1 MGGSTER
8 NQDIFTSLLKQF
20 TQFISNLSEED
31 IKDLTDGKKRLCIEL
46 VEKKQS
52 SHSKSSSTD
61 LKDTEEQIIKIES
74 RDQAEELLKDFKKA
88 DLQRIAKDLDI
99 PIQKNEDVVRL
110 REKIIEST
118 VGFKLRSQAIQG
130 GGA

>member
-1 MGGSTER
+1 M

-31 IKDLTDGKKRLCIEL
+31 INDLTGGKKRLCIEL

-52 SHSKSSSTD
+52 SYSKGSSTD
-61 LKDTEEQIIKIES
+61 LKDTEEQLAKIDS
-74 RDQAEELLKDFKKA
+74 RDQGEELLKDFKKV
-88 DLQRIAKDLDI
+88 DLQRIAKNLDI
-99 PIQKNEDVVRL
+99 PIQKNEDVARL

-118 VGFKLRSQAIQG
+118 VGFKLRSQAIQSG
-130 GGA
+130 GD

>member
-1 MGGSTER
+1 M
-8 NQDIFTSLLKQF
+8 NQEIFTSLLKQF
-20 TQFISNLSEED
+20 TQFISNLSGED
-31 IKDLTDGKKRLCIEL
+31 INDLAGGKKRLCIEL

-52 SHSKSSSTD
+52 SHSKNASIG
-61 LKDTEEQIIKIES
+61 LKDTEEKLVKIES

-99 PIQKNEDVVRL
+99 PIQKNEGLIRL

-118 VGFKLRSQAIQG
+118 VGFKLRSQAIQSG
-130 GGA
+130 GD

>member
-1 MGGSTER
+1 M

-31 IKDLTDGKKRLCIEL
+31 INDLTGGRKRLCIEL

-52 SHSKSSSTD
+52 SHSKSPSTD
-61 LKDTEEQIIKIES
+61 LKDTEEQLVRTDS

-88 DLQRIAKDLDI
+88 DLQRIAKNLDI

-130 GGA
+130 RGD

>member
-1 MGGSTER
+1 M
-8 NQDIFTSLLKQF
+8 NQEIFTSLLKQF
-20 TQFISNLSEED
+20 TQFIGNLSGED
-31 IKDLTDGKKRLCIEL
+31 INDLASGKKRLCIEL

-52 SHSKSSSTD
+52 SHSKSASVG
-61 LKDTEEQIIKIES
+61 LKDTEEQLVKIES

-99 PIQKNEDVVRL
+99 PIQKNEDLIRL

-118 VGFKLRSQAIQG
+118 VGFKLRSQAIQSG
-130 GGA
+130 GD